1 MVINIIIGV
10 CIPAYILLI
19 TVPSFLLNGL
29 IVFTFAKAKEL
40 QTPSNLISVH
50 LSIIGLLITIL
61 YSPFSIAA
69 FINVMTSCDCTV
81 LYYYWFFGHIFHY
94 GLYPLNILVLNISYF
109 VIIKFSFSAL
119 TLRRALIGI
128 LIIWL
133 ISILGNLPGIFISPP
148 QEFIE
153 CCQTVCINGSVLCN
167 TTLDQSFTPRDFSNE
182 SKVYY
187 HVRDFIIILIPA
199 VIVFVTSSIAY
210 CIYKK
215 SSMRSSLGL
224 EVRLLLLPVIMTL
237 TIGGYL
243 LGQDAINWR
252 PLQTS
257 GEDYPGILVFL
268 LLHMLWDIN
277 GVFFPILILFFN
289 VKIRRKCYQIIMC
302 KLNTVDKAIN
312 NETNIPPRK
321 QIQSN
326 GTVITQFS
334 ELPSKFTIID

>member
-1 MVINIIIGV
+1 MLINIIIGV

-61 YSPFSIAA
+61 YSPFSVAA

-81 LYYYWFFGHIFHY
+81 LYYHWFFGHIFHF

-109 VIIKFSFSAL
+109 VIIKFSFLVL

-133 ISILGNLPGIFISPP
+133 ISILGNLPAIFITPP
-148 QEFIE
+148 HDFVD
-153 CCQTVCINGSVLCN
+153 CCQTVCVNGSDLCN
-167 TTLDQSFTPRDFSNE
+167 TTLEQYFTPRNFNNE

-215 SSMRSSLGL
+215 SSIKSSFGL

-243 LGQDAINWR
+243 LGQDVINWQ
-252 PLQTS
+252 PFQTS

-289 VKIRRKCYQIIMC
+289 VKIRRNCYIILSC
-302 KLNTVDKAIN
+302 KPRVVNLAYIDGR
-312 NETNIPPRK
+312 NISHRVR
-321 QIQSN
+321 QSP
-326 GTVITQFS
+326 GTDMHQS
-334 ELPSKFTIID
+334 H